1 MKKVEGLS
9 AGTCSKRR
17 ALFMLTAFAA
27 IALIVAVSLPAEEV
41 ERAQSVRETPAVLA
55 VRAAQ
60 DAVVNISTERI
71 VERSYLFGD
80 EIFERLFR
88 HGPLRMTEKETS
100 LGSGV
105 VIDDLNHVLTN
116 AHVVRKASRI
126 SIKASDGNVYPGKL
140 IGWDIRSDI
149 AVLKI
154 DGPAPLPH
162 AKIGTAKDLMIAETV
177 IAIGNPYGY
186 SHTVTTGVVS
196 ALNRDIEV
204 GGTHGEAE
212 VLYDLIQTDAAINL
226 GNSGGPLINLMGQ
239 VVGINTAILDA
250 AEGMG
255 FAIPID
261 RAMRVVEDLISY
273 GEVHIPWLGIATETM
288 ELPKIRSVSL
298 PDARVTDVVVT
309 FVFSKGPANGSVQTG
324 DLIERIGDVPVRS
337 EREFRTRVKD
347 YKATDIIPLS
357 ISRNGASTSV
367 KLHAR
372 EFPLEQ
378 AQLLCYEWLG
388 FWVEEIDLAGSR
400 PRSRKR
406 SYIVVA
412 KVRAR
417 GPADKAGL
425 HKMDVLTQINDK
437 TIETLDD
444 FQKAM
449 MAASGRGGIYVEI
462 RRGALYLR
470 GTIP

>member
-1 MKKVEGLS
+1 MGNNGASAPSRAMGLV
-9 AGTCSKRR
+9 GV
-17 ALFMLTAFAA
+17 MLVLWLLLASF
-27 IALIVAVSLPAEEV
+27 VSAEELIGP
-41 ERAQSVRETPAVLA
+41 RRVRETPAVLA

-80 EIFERLFR
+80 EMFERLFR
-88 HGPLRMTEKETS
+88 HAPLRRTEKETS

-105 VIDDLNHVLTN
+105 IIDDKNHVLTN

-140 IGWDIRSDI
+140 IGWDVRSDI
-149 AVLKI
+149 AVLKV
-154 DGPAPLPH
+154 DNSTPLPH

-196 ALNRDIEV
+196 ALKRDIV
-204 GGTHGEAE
+204 RGTVSEE
-212 VLYDLIQTDAAINL
+212 VLYDLIQTDAAVNP

-288 ELPKIRSVSL
+288 ELPKVRSISS
-298 PDARVTDVVVT
+298 PDKVVTGVVVT
-309 FVFSKGPANGSVQTG
+309 FVFTKGPASGSIQTG
-324 DLIERIGDVPVRS
+324 DLIERIGDMPVYS
-337 EREFRTRVKD
+337 EREFRARVKD
-347 YKATDIIPLS
+347 YKATDTIPLS
-357 ISRNGASTSV
+357 IKRDGASASV
-367 KLHAR
+367 SVHAR

-378 AQLLCYEWLG
+378 ARLLCYEWLG
-388 FWVEEIDLAGSR
+388 FWVEEIELTAG
-400 PRSRKR
+400 RSRGSKR
-406 SYIVVA
+406 PYMVVA

-417 GPADKAGL
+417 GPAEKAGL
-425 HKMDVLTQINDK
+425 HKMDVLTQVNDK

-444 FQKAM
+444 FQKAI
-449 MAASGRGGIYVEI
+449 MAASGRGSIYIEI

>member
-1 MKKVEGLS
+1 L
-9 AGTCSKRR
+9 A
-17 ALFMLTAFAA
+17 
-27 IALIVAVSLPAEEV
+27 VAVPVFTEEAIV
-41 ERAQSVRETPAVLA
+41 LHSVRETPAVVA

-80 EIFERLFR
+80 EIFDRLFR
-88 HGPLRMTEKETS
+88 HAPLRRTEKETS

-105 VIDDLNHVLTN
+105 IIDDKNHVLTN

-154 DGPAPLPH
+154 ESEKPLPH
-162 AKIGTAKDLMIAETV
+162 ARIGTAKDLMIAETV

-196 ALNRDIEV
+196 ALKRDIDV
-204 GGTHGEAE
+204 GSAREE
-212 VLYDLIQTDAAINL
+212 VLYNLIQTDAAVNP

-261 RAMRVVEDLISY
+261 RAMRVVDDLISY

-288 ELPKIRSVSL
+288 ELPKVRSVSS
-298 PDARVTDVVVT
+298 PDKVVTGVIVT
-309 FVFSKGPANGSVQTG
+309 FVFSKGPASGSVQTG
-324 DLIERIGDVPVRS
+324 DLIERIGDVPVHT
-337 EREFRTRVKD
+337 EREFRARVKD
-347 YKATDIIPLS
+347 YKATDIIPLI
-357 ISRNGASTSV
+357 ISRNGVSTSLNV
-367 KLHAR
+367 HAR

-388 FWVEEIDLAGSR
+388 FWVEEMNLAGSR
-400 PRSRKR
+400 PRRGKR
-406 SYIVVA
+406 PFVVVA
-412 KVRAR
+412 KVRVR
-417 GPADKAGL
+417 GPAEKAGL
-425 HKMDVLTQINDK
+425 HKGDVLTQINDK
-437 TIETLDD
+437 TTETLDD
-444 FQKAM
+444 FRKAIM
-449 MAASGRGGIYVEI
+449 SAAGRGGIYVEI

>member
-1 MKKVEGLS
+1 L
-9 AGTCSKRR
+9 A
-17 ALFMLTAFAA
+17 
-27 IALIVAVSLPAEEV
+27 VAVPVFTEEAIV
-41 ERAQSVRETPAVLA
+41 LHSVRETPAVVA

-80 EIFERLFR
+80 EIFDRLFR
-88 HGPLRMTEKETS
+88 HAPLRRTEKETS

-105 VIDDLNHVLTN
+105 IIDDKNHVLTN

-154 DGPAPLPH
+154 ESEKPLPH
-162 AKIGTAKDLMIAETV
+162 ARIGTAKDLMIAETV

-196 ALNRDIEV
+196 ALKRDIDV
-204 GGTHGEAE
+204 GSAREE
-212 VLYDLIQTDAAINL
+212 VLYNLIQTDAAVNP

-261 RAMRVVEDLISY
+261 RAMRVVDDLISY

-288 ELPKIRSVSL
+288 ELPKVRSVSS
-298 PDARVTDVVVT
+298 PDKVVTGVIVT
-309 FVFSKGPANGSVQTG
+309 FVFSKGPASGSVQTG
-324 DLIERIGDVPVRS
+324 DLIERIGDVPVHT
-337 EREFRTRVKD
+337 EREFRARVKD
-347 YKATDIIPLS
+347 YKATDIIPLI
-357 ISRNGASTSV
+357 ISRNGVSTSLNV
-367 KLHAR
+367 HAR

-388 FWVEEIDLAGSR
+388 FWVEEMNLAGSR
-400 PRSRKR
+400 PRRGKR
-406 SYIVVA
+406 PYVVVA
-412 KVRAR
+412 KVRVR
-417 GPADKAGL
+417 GPAEKAGL
-425 HKMDVLTQINDK
+425 HKGDVLTQINDK
-437 TIETLDD
+437 TTETLDD
-444 FQKAM
+444 FRKAIM
-449 MAASGRGGIYVEI
+449 SAAGRGGIYVEI